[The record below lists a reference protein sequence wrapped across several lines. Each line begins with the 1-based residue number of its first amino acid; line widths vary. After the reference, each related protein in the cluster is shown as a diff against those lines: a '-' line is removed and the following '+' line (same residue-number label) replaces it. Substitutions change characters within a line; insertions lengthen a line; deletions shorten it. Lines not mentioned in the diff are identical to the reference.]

1 MPNTPKLREPDQ
13 LPAHGVTEVQLKK
26 WEDQLRTYLL
36 QFDDYNLFL
45 DSDGIYREW
54 RAAED
59 YPNRLA
65 LHYAP
70 DQAADLTKRRNKLRT
85 LLSIVAPNILIG
97 VIV

>member
-45 DSDGIYREW
+45 DLDESTESGELKKTIQT
-54 RAAED
+54 AS
-59 YPNRLA
+59 
-65 LHYAP
+65 HFTMH
-70 DQAADLTKRRNKLRT
+70 QIKLQI
-85 LLSIVAPNILIG
+85 SQNVAIN
-97 VIV
+97 